1 MALAE
6 QAMAECDDIII
17 AVTSAQYNYLEKDP
31 FTAGERIEM
40 IRNAMRESGADPSRY
55 MILGLENQH
64 NVATWP
70 AYLKAALPPFQRVY
84 SGNPYV
90 AMLLQDHGTE
100 VVRPKMLD
108 REVFNATTLRR
119 MMASGGG
126 WRSRVPPAVAQSI
139 KDGEVDALA
148 FASPSSV
155 VSFAIALGGLSKAP
169 ASVRMAVIGETT
181 ADACWRAGRAPD
193 AVARESS
200 ATALAEAVAEAVQAA
215 GAA

>member
-1 MALAE
+1 MGRYQPFHLGHMALAE

-31 FTAGERIEM
+31 FTVGERIEM
-40 IRNAMRESGADPSRY
+40 IRNAMRESGADPGRY

-70 AYLKAALPPFQRVY
+70 AYLKAALPSFQRVY

-100 VVRPKMLD
+100 VVQPKMLD
-108 REVFNATTLRR
+108 RERFNATALRR

-126 WRSRVPPAVAQSI
+126 WRSRVPPAVARFIESVG
-139 KDGEVDALA
+139 GENR
-148 FASPSSV
+148 
-155 VSFAIALGGLSKAP
+155 IRTILGSDTDPTKH
-169 ASVRMAVIGETT
+169 
-181 ADACWRAGRAPD
+181 
-193 AVARESS
+193 
-200 ATALAEAVAEAVQAA
+200 
-215 GAA
+215 